1 LHLTLRINHRR
12 KKKNSN
18 QQADF
23 FHQIMLLLRY
33 IIVKITQKGAKCK
46 NKTGIYTSLPETMV
60 N

>member
-1 LHLTLRINHRR
+1 
-12 KKKNSN
+12 
-18 QQADF
+18 
-23 FHQIMLLLRY
+23 MLLLRY